1 MKSFGTL
8 LLYFS
13 EDTRFDKDAS
23 DSVGQ
28 KSLICW
34 MWTATVSAALGNKY
48 CDVRQTHTLSSPPPP
63 LSLSN
68 SYSSYIYHL
77 TNFFVSMQ

>member
-48 CDVRQTHTLSSPPPP
+48 CDVRQTHTLSPP
-63 LSLSN
+63 LSLS
-68 SYSSYIYHL
+68 L
-77 TNFFVSMQ
+77 TVTLHTSII